1 VAPGLTPVVNA
12 EGVTRFSNAIGFSPT
27 AGLIDTNASLL
38 IARSFEK
45 VKVFN
50 TLPYSKGDARKASE

>member
-1 VAPGLTPVVNA
+1 VNA

-38 IARSFEK
+38 IAHSFEK